1 MYPCELNLIIISGE
15 TRLEAAIK
23 QAEIP
28 EDCAISVSTKPSL
41 SEKPKQLDTAV
52 IFDGAAAFFEGI
64 ANIGERVLSV
74 AAVSAAE
81 LDDLCDAAVRPDD
94 IWVLDENSP
103 DQTAIFFADRLIAR
117 MKTEF
122 DFRMQTIC
130 MTTAFD
136 SIPDLVWFKDV
147 KGAHLCVNN
156 GFCDAVAKTKEQ
168 IYKKGHYYIWDIPKE
183 EYAQGD
189 YVCLE
194 SEEVVMNAR
203 ETCLFDEK
211 VKTKKGMRQ
220 FKTYKSALIDEDG
233 KIFGTCGVAN
243 DVTAQH
249 NINSELEVILDSMP
263 FAVLIV
269 DEHEN
274 VLSVNRLFSEFFPE
288 FDNIVGTNVDSWKN
302 SVMHGKLADG
312 EVLVQTEN
320 GMKALMCRVKPIY
333 SIFDKIIGNV
343 IILTDVTN
351 VRIQQKQTA
360 HSANTDLLT
369 GLYNR
374 KYLFE
379 YAESIKHEKM
389 LCAVMIELKNLSGV
403 NACFGHEAG
412 DRVLTRIAEKIRSTF
427 VGDCVAR
434 FSGNDFLVLVSGYC
448 SVNELEEQAYE
459 LLDAL
464 RADSES
470 SSEPGLISAKV
481 GIAESDIPEDGE
493 QNIDMLISKCEKA
506 LESANNAGA
515 PSVCVFSE

>member
-1 MYPCELNLIIISGE
+1 MYPCTLNLIVISE
-15 TRLEAAIK
+15 KARLEAAIK

-28 EDCAISVSTKPSL
+28 EDCNISVSTKPAL
-41 SEKPKQLDTAV
+41 SEKLKQPDTAV
-52 IFDGAAAFFEGI
+52 IFDGAAAFREGI
-64 ANIGERVLSV
+64 ANVGEKVLSV

-94 IWVLDENSP
+94 IWVLDENSS

-147 KGAHLCVNN
+147 KGAHLSVNN

-183 EYAQGD
+183 EYDQGD

-269 DEHEN
+269 DENEN
-274 VLSVNRLFSEFFPE
+274 VLSVNRLFSEYFPE

-302 SVMHGKLADG
+302 SVMHGKLSDG
-312 EVLVQTEN
+312 EVLVQTGN
-320 GMKALMCRVKPIY
+320 GLITLMCRVKPIY
-333 SIFDKIIGNV
+333 SIFDEIIGNA

-351 VRIQQKQTA
+351 ERIQQKQTA
-360 HSANTDLLT
+360 HSANTDPLT

-379 YAESIKHEKM
+379 YAESLKHERK
-389 LCAVMIELKNLSGV
+389 LCAVMIELKNLSAV
-403 NACFGHEAG
+403 NASFGHDAG
-412 DRVLTRIAEKIRSTF
+412 DRVLARIAAHIRSTF
-427 VGDCVAR
+427 VGDCVVR
-434 FSGNDFLVLVSGYC
+434 FSGNDFLVLVNGYC
-448 SVNELEEQAYE
+448 SVCELEELAYE
-459 LLDAL
+459 LLDTL
-464 RADSES
+464 RGESCS
-470 SSEPGLISAKV
+470 SSEIGLVCAKV
-481 GIAESDIPEDGE
+481 GIAGSDIPEDGE
-493 QNIDMLISKCEKA
+493 QDIDKLISKCEKA
-506 LESANNAGA
+506 LESAKSAGA
-515 PSVCVFSE
+515 ASVCVFSE

>member
-1 MYPCELNLIIISGE
+1 MYPCELNLIVISDKA
-15 TRLEAAIK
+15 RLEAAIK

-28 EDCAISVSTKPSL
+28 EDCTITVSTKPTL
-41 SEKPKQLDTAV
+41 SEKLKQLDTAV
-52 IFDGAAAFFEGI
+52 IFDGAAAFRAGVG
-64 ANIGERVLSV
+64 NIGEKVLSV

-94 IWVLDENSP
+94 IWVLEESSS

-122 DFRMQTIC
+122 DFRMQSIC

-147 KGAHLCVNN
+147 KGAHLAVNN

-183 EYAQGD
+183 EYDQGD

-269 DEHEN
+269 DETEN
-274 VLSVNRLFSEFFPE
+274 VLSVNRLFSEYFPE

-320 GMKALMCRVKPIY
+320 GLITLMCRVKPIY
-333 SIFDKIIGNV
+333 SIFDEIIGNA

-360 HSANTDLLT
+360 HTANTDPLT
-369 GLYNR
+369 GLYSR

-379 YAESIKHEKM
+379 HAESIKHTKQ
-389 LCAVMIELKNLSGV
+389 LSAVLVDLRGLRRIN
-403 NACFGHEAG
+403 CDFGHEAG
-412 DRVLTRIAEKIRSTF
+412 DLALTKTADIIRSTF
-427 VGDCVAR
+427 VGDFAVR
-434 FSGNDFLVLVSGYC
+434 FGGDEFLVLVAADCRENELKEQAEDLIEALLAEFDAATELAGL
-448 SVNELEEQAYE
+448 SVN
-459 LLDAL
+459 
-464 RADSES
+464 
-470 SSEPGLISAKV
+470 I
-481 GIAESDIPEDGE
+481 GIAVSTIPADGE
-493 QNIDMLISKCEKA
+493 QNIDKLISKCEKA
-506 LESANNAGA
+506 LESAKSAGA
-515 PSVCVFSE
+515 SHVCVFSE